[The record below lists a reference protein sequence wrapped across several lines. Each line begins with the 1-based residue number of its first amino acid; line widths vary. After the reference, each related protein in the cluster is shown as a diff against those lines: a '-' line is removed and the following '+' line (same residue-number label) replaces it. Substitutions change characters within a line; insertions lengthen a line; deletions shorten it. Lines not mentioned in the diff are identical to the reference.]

1 MLLFTLIILFI
12 IIYNIQAYKNV
23 TLMREY
29 ANNNLINMIIVK
41 TDGSVSLYKNE
52 NIWRYDYF
60 YRILKYINREKAV
73 SKDIPFLLSSLDEP
87 LLLSKNCPL
96 INTSWNFHIRNH
108 EIIINNDHIDK
119 LLAISTSTALDCHLD
134 IPVPYVAMSD
144 GYLKINENEIPLWRN
159 KIPILFWRGSATGG
173 KVNNSLYSN
182 HRYRTVKFL
191 NQFEW
196 SDVKLTNTA
205 ELGVLSEEES
215 EGLLGEVVPL
225 DDMCKYKYLLN
236 IAGWSSAYRLNMLT
250 KCKSVIISMSPILD
264 LVDKAIY
271 PYYYRI
277 QDENEI
283 PVIMEY
289 LLSHDKEANIMSDKM
304 YNIART
310 RITYN
315 RMYDYSKSLLRKLEE
330 EEFIY

>member
-1 MLLFTLIILFI
+1 MLFLILIVFI
-12 IIYNIQAYKNV
+12 SVIEAYKNV

-29 ANNNLINMIIVK
+29 ANQEMMNMIMIK
-41 TDGSVSLYKNE
+41 KDGSVELYKKNN

-60 YRILKYINREKAV
+60 FRILKHINRENPVNKN
-73 SKDIPFLLSSLDEP
+73 IYLLLSSYDEP
-87 LLLSKNCPL
+87 LLLSKDCPL
-96 INTSWNFHIRNH
+96 IGTKWDFHIRNH
-108 EIIINNDHIDK
+108 KIVIENVNQV
-119 LLAISTSTALDCHLD
+119 LAISTAAALNCHLD
-134 IPVPYVAMSD
+134 ISVPYVAMSD
-144 GYLKINENEIPLWRN
+144 GYLKINEHHISRWEN
-159 KIPILFWRGSATGG
+159 KISTLFWRGSATGG

-236 IAGWSSAYRLNMLT
+236 IAGWSSTYRLNMLT

-330 EEFIY
+330 EEEFIY